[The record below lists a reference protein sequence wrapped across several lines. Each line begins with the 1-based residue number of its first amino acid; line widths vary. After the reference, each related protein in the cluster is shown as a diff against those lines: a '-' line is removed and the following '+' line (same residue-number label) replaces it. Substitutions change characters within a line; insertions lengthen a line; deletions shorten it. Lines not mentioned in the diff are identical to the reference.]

1 MVHTLLTPE
10 QLELV
15 LPMLGASLLLNL
27 VLIAA
32 LVFRAVRQRL
42 WDGLETFRLGL
53 RLWLRGRRRV

>member
-15 LPMLGASLLLNL
+15 LPMLGASLVLNL
-27 VLIAA
+27 VLVAVLVSRAA
-32 LVFRAVRQRL
+32 RQQL
-42 WDGLETFRLGL
+42 WDGLETFRTGL